1 MKFEKLKDIARPYLK
16 SLADSIQETVKI
28 SVLSG
33 MQAFT
38 LISIEGSRPIRINID
53 TGALFPL
60 NAGADEFALI
70 IRERVLHAETG

>member
-28 SVLSG
+28 SVFSG

-53 TGALFPL
+53 IGALFPL

-70 IRERVLHAETG
+70 IRDRVLHAETG